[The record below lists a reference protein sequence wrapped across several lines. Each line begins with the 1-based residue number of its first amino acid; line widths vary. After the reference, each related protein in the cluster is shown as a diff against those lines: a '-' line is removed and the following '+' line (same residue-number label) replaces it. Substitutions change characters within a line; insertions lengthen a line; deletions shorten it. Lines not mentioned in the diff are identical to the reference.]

1 MRIVFIGASDTTVRT
16 AELLIGQQFE
26 VVIIEKDKERIDALI
41 EDMDCS
47 FLHGDGSSP
56 AVLKETNPEEAD
68 VLFCLS
74 DTDQDNLIAGLVG
87 RSMGFERVIVSIID
101 PDFEPICR
109 ELGLTDTIIPTRT
122 ISRFLADMV
131 LGVDV
136 LELRTVIKGAARIF
150 SFTAGEEDAGTVEE
164 LDLPEEAR
172 IICLYRE
179 ADFILAEPSTEIRE
193 NDEIVVL
200 THSKN
205 MDALQERW
213 TRATGSYWE

>member
-1 MRIVFIGASDTTVRT
+1 MRIVFIGASDTTVRS
-16 AELLIGQQFE
+16 AELLIDKQYE
-26 VVIIEKDKERIDALI
+26 VVIIEKNKERIDQLI
-41 EDMDCS
+41 EHMDCS

-56 AVLKETNPEEAD
+56 AMLKETNPEKAD

-74 DTDQDNLIAGLVG
+74 DSDQSNLIAGLVG
-87 RSMGFERVIVSIID
+87 RSMGFERIIVSIID

-131 LGVDV
+131 EGVDV

-150 SFTAGEEDAGTVEE
+150 SFTAGSEDAGAVGE
-164 LDLPEEAR
+164 LDLPTNAR
-172 IICLYRE
+172 VVCLYRE
-179 ADFILAEPSTEIRE
+179 QEFILTDDSTKIRKD
-193 NDEIVVL
+193 DEVVVL

-205 MDALQERW
+205 MDALHERW
-213 TRATGSYWE
+213 TRATGSHWG

>member
-16 AELLIGQQFE
+16 AELLIGKQYE
-26 VVIIEKDKERIDALI
+26 VVIVEKDKERIDQFI
-41 EDMDCS
+41 ENMDCS

-74 DTDQDNLIAGLVG
+74 DSDQSNLIAGLVG
-87 RSMGFERVIVSIID
+87 RSMGFQRVIVSIID

-109 ELGLTDTIIPTRT
+109 ELGLSDTIIPTRT

-131 LGVDV
+131 EGVDV
-136 LELRTVIKGAARIF
+136 LELRTVIKGEARIF
-150 SFTAGEEDAGTVEE
+150 SFTAGKEDAGATEE
-164 LDLPEEAR
+164 LDLPETAKV
-172 IICLYRE
+172 ICLYRE
-179 ADFILAEPSTEIRE
+179 QEFILADESTEIHKD
-193 NDEIVVL
+193 DEVVVL

-205 MDALQERW
+205 MEALQERW
-213 TRATGSYWE
+213 TRTTGSQWT

>member
-1 MRIVFIGASDTTVRT
+1 MRIVFIGASDTTVRS
-16 AELLIGQQFE
+16 AELLIDKQYE
-26 VVIIEKDKERIDALI
+26 VVIIEKEKERIDQLI
-41 EDMDCS
+41 ETMDCS

-68 VLFCLS
+68 VLLCLS
-74 DTDQDNLIAGLVG
+74 DSDQDNLIAGLVG
-87 RSMGFERVIVSIID
+87 RSMGFTRVIVSIID

-131 LGVDV
+131 IGVDV

-150 SFTAGEEDAGTVEE
+150 SFTAGQDDAGSVED
-164 LDLPEEAR
+164 LDLPLGAKV
-172 IICLYRE
+172 ICLYRD
-179 ADFILAEPSTEIRE
+179 ADFILADESTEIR
-193 NDEIVVL
+193 NKDEVVVL

-205 MDALQERW
+205 VDTLYERW
-213 TRATGSYWE
+213 TRTTGAHWT